1 MDVSLMQ
8 LHPPGDPVRRASLVF
23 ALSAVSTTASAQATV
38 PLEVA
43 DGGYLYVRVR
53 VGDSIDARLLLD
65 TGAGIN
71 TLGAPILDR
80 LGAQVRDA
88 GTHTGTRHNGE
99 TITGAIWSIPSM
111 SLGPLTRRDVV
122 VGRFAPPNADGML
135 SMDYFRDVPF
145 TLDLG
150 AGTLTIES
158 PARVREIAGRAAS
171 IPIRLK
177 TNGPHELDFFVRVC
191 VGDGVAAEAEFDT
204 GAGFNMLMLQPG
216 YMKRLGITPDTTK
229 RGALEYYVHST
240 FLPELHYCEAP
251 AARVRQQFVG
261 FKEGLIYE
269 GLVGHG
275 AFRGRRLTI
284 DIPGRRMLAW

>member
-1 MDVSLMQ
+1 M
-8 LHPPGDPVRRASLVF
+8 A
-23 ALSAVSTTASAQATV
+23 TTTSAQATV
-38 PLEVA
+38 PLEIA

-53 VGDSIDARLLLD
+53 VADSIDAKLLLD

-71 TLGAPILDR
+71 TLAAPILER
-80 LGAQVRDA
+80 LGAQARDA

-99 TITGAIWSIPSM
+99 RITGAVWSVPSL
-111 SLGPLTRRDVV
+111 SLGSTTKQNVV

-145 TLDLG
+145 TLDLA

-158 PARVREIAGRAAS
+158 PARVREIAARAAA

-191 VGDGVAAEAEFDT
+191 AGDGVSAEAEFDT
-204 GAGFNMLMLQPG
+204 GAGYNMLMLQPE
-216 YMKRLGITPDTTK
+216 YMKRLGITPPTGE
-229 RGALEYYVHST
+229 RGPLEYYVHST
-240 FLPELHYCEAP
+240 FLPELHYCDAP
-251 AARVRQQFVG
+251 AVRTSRQFVG

>member
-1 MDVSLMQ
+1 MRL
-8 LHPPGDPVRRASLVF
+8 ASLAF
-23 ALSAVSTTASAQATV
+23 ALSAVSTTASAQQTV
-38 PLEVA
+38 PLEIA

-53 VGDSIDARLLLD
+53 VADSIDARLLLD

-71 TLGAPILDR
+71 TLASWILDR
-80 LGAQVRDA
+80 LGARARDA

-99 TITGAIWSIPSM
+99 QITGRLWSVPFV
-111 SLGPLTRRDVV
+111 SLGSFVRRGVV
-122 VGRFAPPNADGML
+122 VGRFAPDNADGML

-145 TLDLG
+145 TLDLA
-150 AGTLTIES
+150 AGTLRIEAPS
-158 PARVREIAGRAAS
+158 RVRDIAARAAT

-177 TNGPHELDFFVRVC
+177 TNGPNELDFFVRVC
-191 VGDGVAAEAEFDT
+191 AGDGVAAEAEFDT
-204 GAGFNMLMLQPG
+204 GAGYNMLMLRPE
-216 YMKRLGITPDTTK
+216 YMKRLGITADTK
-229 RGALEYYVHST
+229 ERGPLEYYVYST
-240 FLPELHYCEAP
+240 FLPELHYCDTP
-251 AARVRQQFVG
+251 AVSVSRQFVG